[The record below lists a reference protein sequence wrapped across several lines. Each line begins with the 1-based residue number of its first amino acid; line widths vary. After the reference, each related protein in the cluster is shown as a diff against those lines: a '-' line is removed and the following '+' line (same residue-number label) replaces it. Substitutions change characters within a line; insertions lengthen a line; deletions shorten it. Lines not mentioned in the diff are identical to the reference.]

1 MFMDGYFGMHGSVR
15 KALLIA
21 SLGLG
26 LGACATPPADPIARE
41 QFEADNDPLRPLNE
55 VIFDFNLVVDKAVLR
70 PVASGYRTVLPEGVR
85 DSVRNFLRHLK
96 TPVNM
101 ANSLLQGDLEGFG
114 THFGRFAFN
123 TLAGFGGLFDAAGDA
138 GVPYREEDFGQTLAV
153 WGFPEG
159 PYVMLPILGPST
171 VRDTG
176 GLVGDY
182 FMDPLTYWGDNSD
195 EWLIEHNK
203 IIRGVTEAVDG
214 RARNMDELRRLEQE
228 SGENFY
234 ARVRSIYRQQREGAI
249 NNNAQRDVPVV
260 QDNMLS
266 PADDILAEELT
277 APGPQASVRT
287 LGQ

>member
-1 MFMDGYFGMHGSVR
+1 MFMDGYFGMHGSVH

-21 SLGLG
+21 LIGLG
-26 LGACATPPADPIARE
+26 LGACATPPADPIARA

-55 VIFDFNLVVDKAVLR
+55 AVFEFNMAVDKAVLR
-70 PVASGYRTVLPEGVR
+70 PVASGYRTVLPDGVR
-85 DSVRNFLRHLK
+85 DSIRNFLRHLK

-101 ANSLLQGDLEGFG
+101 ANSLLQGDIEGAG

-123 TLAGFGGLFDAAGDA
+123 TLAGFGGLFDAAGAA
-138 GVPYREEDFGQTLAV
+138 GVTYREEDFGQTLAV
-153 WGFPEG
+153 WGVPEG

-182 FMDPLTYWGDNSD
+182 FMDPMTYWADNSD
-195 EWLIEHNK
+195 DWIIENNK
-203 IIRGVTEAVDG
+203 LVRGVTEAVDG

-234 ARVRSIYRQQREGAI
+234 ARIRSIYRQQRDAAVR
-249 NNNAQRDVPVV
+249 NNAQTDVPVV
-260 QDNMLS
+260 RDGAIT
-266 PADDILAEELT
+266 PTDDILVEELP
-277 APGPQASVRT
+277 APGPQASIGT
-287 LGQ
+287 IGK